1 MTTWRCNRLNLPY
14 LEKHR
19 ACTSFLSR
27 NLEKLAS
34 NERPRNIT
42 MVIKGILC
50 KVRDTFCC
58 LPLKLISRLHVTGY
72 ILTFLSTFTSAMNQN
87 FVKFGEI
94 FFFPKKR
101 RGIFSIFT
109 GFIWNALVPFKVFLC
124 FEWNFHI
131 SNERIY
137 MRRLIK
143 KNHAFEFRTW
153 TKTLIS
159 LRFTNLLEWIF
170 YKNSMIPYE
179 NQR

>member
-34 NERPRNIT
+34 NKRPRNIT
-42 MVIKGILC
+42 MFIKGILC

-72 ILTFLSTFTSAMNQN
+72 ILTFLSTFTSAMNQT

-101 RGIFSIFT
+101 GGIFSIFT
-109 GFIWNALVPFKVFLC
+109 GFIWNALVPFKGNV
-124 FEWNFHI
+124 HI

-143 KNHAFEFRTW
+143 KKHAFEFRTW

-159 LRFTNLLEWIF
+159 LRFTNPLEWIF

>member
-1 MTTWRCNRLNLPY
+1 MDLICHIWKNTGLARASCHAILKNL
-14 LEKHR
+14 LVMKG
-19 ACTSFLSR
+19 L
-27 NLEKLAS
+27 
-34 NERPRNIT
+34 
-42 MVIKGILC
+42 GILQWSL
-50 KVRDTFCC
+50 KAFCV
-58 LPLKLISRLHVTGY
+58 KFEIISAVYLWNWYPDFMSLVVGY
-72 ILTFLSTFTSAMNQN
+72 ILTFLSNFTSAMNQN

-94 FFFPKKR
+94 FFFLKKR

-124 FEWNFHI
+124 FKWNFHI

-159 LRFTNLLEWIF
+159 LRFTNPLE
-170 YKNSMIPYE
+170 
-179 NQR
+179 

>member
-27 NLEKLAS
+27 DLEKLAS

-42 MVIKGILC
+42 MFIKGILC

-124 FEWNFHI
+124 FKWNFHI

-159 LRFTNLLEWIF
+159 LRFTNPLEWIF